1 MSTILVPKAPAA
13 VTQPETAVAI
23 RVPRAAR
30 AKQAPI
36 GTARTPLARM
46 WFNIVAVIVFACSTF
61 PVYWMINLSF
71 TPGNQIVAREQS
83 LVPREPTLL
92 NYITAWTRP
101 ANQGQTDFPNALRV
115 SLTVVVIVVL
125 AALLVAFLASIA
137 LARFRFRGRKAF
149 IVAIL
154 VVQMIPGEGMMFTVY
169 NLIDDMHLMNSL
181 LGLSLVH
188 TAAVIPFTIW
198 TLRGFVAGVPAE
210 LEEAAQIDGCSKP
223 GAFWRVTFPLLAPGL
238 VSTGIFAFMQSWNE
252 FLMALLLMK
261 GHNLTLPAWLNS
273 FQSATEATN
282 YGAVMAASTLIC
294 IPVVI
299 FFLIVQGRMTGGL
312 VSGAVKG

>member
-1 MSTILVPKAPAA
+1 MSTTFVPTDATRALVAP
-13 VTQPETAVAI
+13 QPPGRRWRRRTEPAGPTGV
-23 RVPRAAR
+23 RGRGLRA
-30 AKQAPI
+30 
-36 GTARTPLARM
+36 L
-46 WFNIVAVIVFACSTF
+46 FNALAVIVFLASVF

-71 TPGNQIVAREQS
+71 TPGNQIISRDAS

-92 NYITAWTRP
+92 NYVTAWTRP
-101 ANQGQTDFPNALRV
+101 AAPGQTDFPNALRT
-115 SLTVVVIVVL
+115 SLVIVAIVVIC
-125 AALLVAFLASIA
+125 ALLFAFLASIA
-137 LARFRFRGRKAF
+137 LARFRFVGRRTF

-154 VVQMIPGEGMMFTVY
+154 IVQMIPGEGMMFTVY
-169 NLIDDMHLMNSL
+169 NLIDDLHLMNTL
-181 LGLSLVH
+181 IGLSLVH
-188 TAAVIPFTIW
+188 TAAVIPFTVW

-210 LEEAAQIDGCSKP
+210 LEEAAQIDGCSKQ

-252 FLMALLLMK
+252 FTMALLLMK
-261 GHNLTLPAWLNS
+261 DMNLTLPTWLNS

-282 YGAVMAASTLIC
+282 YGAVMAGSTLIC